1 MRTVRATIRKVGKRY
16 RGDVME
22 FKTVEELYTTLGIT
36 GAIVV
41 VFLGVFVYM
50 IVQNDKRR
58 SVEMGKIID
67 RLGDL
72 KSNDS
77 NFESAMQ
84 NLSAAVKEL
93 SETNKIVA
101 STVNKLDYYNRDLNR
116 KLEKHDEKSDKI
128 IDILRK

>member
-1 MRTVRATIRKVGKRY
+1 
-16 RGDVME
+16 ME

-72 KSNDS
+72 KSNDT

-101 STVNKLDYYNRDLNR
+101 DTVNKLDYYNRDLNR